1 MTIKR
6 ALIVDDS
13 TTAQYRLKKMLR
25 RYPLD
30 IDIVDSGEA
39 ALRYLSR
46 HAPAVIFMDHL
57 MPGID
62 GFRALQIIKS
72 NPETAMI
79 PVIMYTSKSGDVYTG
94 QARAL
99 GALDVVNKERIN
111 ATDLSKVMET
121 IHIYPSQPA
130 TNNPVES
137 PELIAAA
144 NQVSAIAGALADK
157 PAVQPERRVASVEQ
171 ARNLE
176 LRLSHMEHS
185 LEDNRR
191 FITSRVVRE
200 LQGLRQSLRQ
210 EFSTMLQQQPAA
222 ATSNAALTEQPQAAT
237 QQKSPQTSGLSFIGI
252 VFMLAALVAMVYL
265 LVHITTQLNHTQQQQ
280 QQISQQLLHLNNQR
294 NITTDSNTAVIATD
308 VASTNPTS
316 ATIAATD
323 IAATV
328 IPASTGSSSLISQRE
343 LIDELAWTFNQ
354 NAALQFHQNTIDPQP
369 LLRLH
374 ELLHRLA
381 SKGFKGTA
389 TVNIYVGDFCVVVDN
404 MGLAQLA
411 AANKTLGDCM
421 LSSEIYTLARLM
433 DDYAREATMMLS
445 NLTRNANSNVQIAIT
460 AAPGAEPYP
469 ERIPSVNA
477 GEWNRLAQM
486 NNRLELLLT
495 AQDEPY

>member
-72 NPETAMI
+72 NPDTAMI

-99 GALDVVNKERIN
+99 GALDVMSKDRIN
-111 ATDLSKVMET
+111 ATDLSKVMEA
-121 IHIYPSQPA
+121 IHIYPTAKADDSE
-130 TNNPVES
+130 TVES
-137 PELIAAA
+137 AELIAAA
-144 NQVSAIAGALADK
+144 NQVTTNSAADTNS
-157 PAVQPERRVASVEQ
+157 PPLDRRTSSLEQ

-200 LQGLRQSLRQ
+200 LQGLRQTLRQ
-210 EFSTMLQQQPAA
+210 EFSDILQQQPAIPA
-222 ATSNAALTEQPQAAT
+222 PVAPAPITEAKPAGSGWSVFAIFLSVIALAVIAYSLLLISN
-237 QQKSPQTSGLSFIGI
+237 
-252 VFMLAALVAMVYL
+252 
-265 LVHITTQLNHTQQQQ
+265 QLNQSQEQQQQ
-280 QQISQQLLHLNNQR
+280 LSNQLQ
-294 NITTDSNTAVIATD
+294 AVAEQ
-308 VASTNPTS
+308 ANKEP
-316 ATIAATD
+316 
-323 IAATV
+323 
-328 IPASTGSSSLISQRE
+328 E
-343 LIDELAWTFNQ
+343 LINPAIINAAGPQPVKPLAVQDVDLLDDLAWTFNQ
-354 NAALQFHQNTIDPQP
+354 SGTLAFHQNTIDPKP

-381 SKGFKGTA
+381 SNGFKGTA
-389 TVNIYVGDFCVVVDN
+389 TVNIYVGDFCVTVDN
-404 MGLAQLA
+404 MGMAQLA
-411 AANKTLGDCM
+411 PPNKTLGDCM
-421 LSSEIYTLARLM
+421 LSSEIYTLERLQ
-433 DDYAREATMMLS
+433 DDYTREVTMILG
-445 NLTRNANSNVQIAIT
+445 NLTRDVNSTINISIN
-460 AAPGAEPYP
+460 AAPGADPYP
-469 ERIPSVNA
+469 ERIPLINA
-477 GEWNRLAQM
+477 GDWNSLAQN
-486 NNRLELLLT
+486 NNRLELVLV
-495 AQDEPY
+495 ADEEQ

>member
-72 NPETAMI
+72 NPETATI

-111 ATDLSKVMET
+111 ATDLSKVMEA
-121 IHIYPSQPA
+121 IHIYPTQA
-130 TNNPVES
+130 ADNNHVES

-144 NQVSAIAGALADK
+144 NQVSAIASKLVDSDNNQSL
-157 PAVQPERRVASVEQ
+157 QPERRTASLEQ

-200 LQGLRQSLRQ
+200 LQGLRQNLRQ
-210 EFSTMLQQQPAA
+210 EFSDILQQQPAT
-222 ATSNAALTEQPQAAT
+222 ATPAPTSTEQAPVAT
-237 QQKSPQTSGLSFIGI
+237 QNAGI
-252 VFMLAALVAMVYL
+252 SLTGILLALAALLIIAYL
-265 LVHITTQLNHTQQQQ
+265 LLQIHTQLNQNHQQQ
-280 QQISQQLLHLNNQR
+280 QQINQQLHNLENQINKEPEPISPAMANAGVTQPVR
-294 NITTDSNTAVIATD
+294 TLD
-308 VASTNPTS
+308 TNS
-316 ATIAATD
+316 AD
-323 IAATV
+323 
-328 IPASTGSSSLISQRE
+328 LISTSE
-343 LIDELAWTFNQ
+343 LVGELASAFNQ
-354 NAALQFHQNTIDPQP
+354 NAALPFHQNTIDPQP

-381 SKGFKGTA
+381 NKGFKGTA
-389 TVNIYVGDFCVVVDN
+389 TVNIYVGDFCVATDN
-404 MGLAQLA
+404 LGMVQLA

-421 LSSEIYTLARLM
+421 LSSEIYTMARLM
-433 DDYAREATMMLS
+433 DDYARETRMMLG
-445 NLTRNANSNVQIAIT
+445 NLTRNVNSTLQIAIT
-460 AAPGAEPYP
+460 ATPGSEPYP
-469 ERIPSVNA
+469 ERIPTVNA

-486 NNRLELLLT
+486 NNRIELILT
-495 AQDEPY
+495 AQSDQP

>member
-1 MTIKR
+1 MTIQR

-39 ALRYLSR
+39 ALRYLAR

-72 NPETAMI
+72 NPDTAMI

-99 GALDVVNKERIN
+99 GALDVMSKDRIN
-111 ATDLSKVMET
+111 ATDLSKVMEA
-121 IHIYPSQPA
+121 IHIYPTTKADESEV
-130 TNNPVES
+130 VES
-137 PELIAAA
+137 AELIAAA
-144 NQVSAIAGALADK
+144 NQVTANSTADNNI
-157 PAVQPERRVASVEQ
+157 PQLDRRASSLEQ

-210 EFSTMLQQQPAA
+210 ELGDIMQQQPALPA
-222 ATSNAALTEQPQAAT
+222 PASPVQIETKPASSGWSLLAILLTVVALAVVAWSLLLINNQLTQNHAQQEQFSKQLQAVAEQANKEPELINPALINAAGPQPVRPSNVQNT
-237 QQKSPQTSGLSFIGI
+237 DL
-252 VFMLAALVAMVYL
+252 LA
-265 LVHITTQLNHTQQQQ
+265 
-280 QQISQQLLHLNNQR
+280 
-294 NITTDSNTAVIATD
+294 D
-308 VASTNPTS
+308 
-316 ATIAATD
+316 
-323 IAATV
+323 
-328 IPASTGSSSLISQRE
+328 
-343 LIDELAWTFNQ
+343 LAWTFNQ
-354 NAALQFHQNTIDPQP
+354 GSTLAFHQNTIDSKP

-381 SKGFKGTA
+381 SNGFKGTA
-389 TVNIYVGDFCVVVDN
+389 TVNIYVGDFCVTVDS
-404 MGLAQLA
+404 MGMAQLA
-411 AANKTLGDCM
+411 PPNKTLGDCM
-421 LSSEIYTLARLM
+421 LSSEIYTLERLM
-433 DDYAREATMMLS
+433 DDYSREVTMILG
-445 NLTRNANSNVQIAIT
+445 NLTRDVNSTINIAVT
-460 AAPGAEPYP
+460 AAPGPDPYP
-469 ERIPSVNA
+469 ERIPLINA
-477 GEWNRLAQM
+477 ADWNSLAQN
-486 NNRLELLLT
+486 NNRLELVLV
-495 AQDEPY
+495 ADEEQ

>member
-39 ALRYLSR
+39 ALRYLAR

-72 NPETAMI
+72 NPDTAMI

-99 GALDVVNKERIN
+99 GAMDVVSKDRIN
-111 ATDLSKVMET
+111 ATDLSKVMEA
-121 IHIYPSQPA
+121 IHIYPNAKADESE
-130 TNNPVES
+130 TVES
-137 PELIAAA
+137 AQLIAAA
-144 NQVSAIAGALADK
+144 NQVTATTNNTAETNNPPLD
-157 PAVQPERRVASVEQ
+157 RRASSLEQ

-200 LQGLRQSLRQ
+200 LQGLRQNLRK
-210 EFSTMLQQQPAA
+210 ELGDIMQQQPAIPA
-222 ATSNAALTEQPQAAT
+222 PATAPVSEPKPASSGWSLLAIFLSVVALA
-237 QQKSPQTSGLSFIGI
+237 
-252 VFMLAALVAMVYL
+252 VVAYSL
-265 LVHITTQLNHTQQQQ
+265 LLISKQLNQNQVQQEQFSKQLQQ
-280 QQISQQLLHLNNQR
+280 
-294 NITTDSNTAVIATD
+294 
-308 VASTNPTS
+308 VAEQANKEPELIRP
-316 ATIAATD
+316 ATINATGPQPVKPLVVQD
-323 IAATV
+323 NN
-328 IPASTGSSSLISQRE
+328 L
-343 LIDELAWTFNQ
+343 LDDLAWTFNQ
-354 NAALQFHQNTIDPQP
+354 SGTLAFHQNTIDPKP

-381 SKGFKGTA
+381 SNGFKGTA
-389 TVNIYVGDFCVVVDN
+389 TVNIYVGDFCVMVDN
-404 MGLAQLA
+404 MGMAQLA
-411 AANKTLGDCM
+411 PPNKTLGDCM
-421 LSSEIYTLARLM
+421 LSSEIYTLERLQ
-433 DDYAREATMMLS
+433 DDYTREVTMILG
-445 NLTRNANSNVQIAIT
+445 NLTRDVNSTIKIAIT
-460 AAPGAEPYP
+460 AAPGADPYP
-469 ERIPSVNA
+469 ERIPIINA
-477 GEWNRLAQM
+477 GDWNSLAQN
-486 NNRLELLLT
+486 NNRLELVLV
-495 AQDEPY
+495 ADEEQ

>member
-39 ALRYLSR
+39 ALRYLAR

-72 NPETAMI
+72 NPDTAMI

-99 GALDVVNKERIN
+99 GALDVVSKDSIN
-111 ATDLSKVMET
+111 ATDLSKVMKA
-121 IHIYPSQPA
+121 IHIYPTVNTP
-130 TNNPVES
+130 ES
-137 PELIAAA
+137 DNIESAELIAAA
-144 NQVSAIAGALADK
+144 NQVTADASSDANK
-157 PAVQPERRVASVEQ
+157 PQIERRTSSLEQ

-200 LQGLRQSLRQ
+200 LQGLRQVMRQ
-210 EFSTMLQQQPAA
+210 EFSEILQQQPAIPAPA
-222 ATSNAALTEQPQAAT
+222 ASSPTAETTSGSSGWSMFAIFLSVAALAVIAY
-237 QQKSPQTSGLSFIGI
+237 F
-252 VFMLAALVAMVYL
+252 L
-265 LVHITTQLNHTQQQQ
+265 LLINNQLNNNQLQQEA
-280 QQISQQLLHLNNQR
+280 ISQQLEEVAAQANQEPDMVSPAIVNANMNQPMTALSVRSNDLLN
-294 NITTDSNTAVIATD
+294 D
-308 VASTNPTS
+308 
-316 ATIAATD
+316 
-323 IAATV
+323 
-328 IPASTGSSSLISQRE
+328 
-343 LIDELAWTFNQ
+343 LAWTFNQ
-354 NAALQFHQNTIDPQP
+354 TGALAFHQNTLDTKP

-381 SKGFKGTA
+381 SNGFKGTA
-389 TVNIYVGDFCVVVDN
+389 TVNIYVGDFCVVVDT
-404 MGLAQLA
+404 MGMAQLA
-411 AANKTLGDCM
+411 PTNKTLGDCM
-421 LSSEIYTLARLM
+421 LSSEIYTLGRLM
-433 DDYAREATMMLS
+433 DDYSREVTMILG
-445 NLTRNANSNVQIAIT
+445 NLTRSVNATLQIAIT
-460 AAPGAEPYP
+460 AAPGTDPYP
-469 ERIPSVNA
+469 ERIPIVNA
-477 GEWNRLAQM
+477 GEWNQIAQN
-486 NNRLELLLT
+486 NNRLELVLKESEE
-495 AQDEPY
+495 Q

>member
-1 MTIKR
+1 MTIQR

-13 TTAQYRLKKMLR
+13 STAQYRLKKMLR

-72 NPETAMI
+72 NPDTAMI

-99 GALDVVNKERIN
+99 GAMDVMSKDHIN
-111 ATDLSKVMET
+111 ATDLSKVLEA
-121 IHIYPSQPA
+121 IHIYPNASADKSEPI
-130 TNNPVES
+130 ES

-144 NQVSAIAGALADK
+144 NQVTDIANQTTGIGGAQL
-157 PAVQPERRVASVEQ
+157 ERRTASLEQ

-200 LQGLRQSLRQ
+200 LQSLRKTMRQ
-210 EFSTMLQQQPAA
+210 EFSEVLQQQPTATPPTLPPPEIQTAPTSSGSGWSLATFFCTCAALIAA
-222 ATSNAALTEQPQAAT
+222 AYLYTKMDKQLEQ
-237 QQKSPQTSGLSFIGI
+237 
-252 VFMLAALVAMVYL
+252 
-265 LVHITTQLNHTQQQQ
+265 NQQQQ
-280 QQISQQLLHLNNQR
+280 
-294 NITTDSNTAVIATD
+294 T
-308 VASTNPTS
+308 
-316 ATIAATD
+316 
-323 IAATV
+323 
-328 IPASTGSSSLISQRE
+328 LISKQLDKLDAQANKEPE
-343 LIDELAWTFNQ
+343 LISPAMMNARAVQPPQFVVPAPELIEELAWTFNQ
-354 NAALQFHQNTIDPQP
+354 TGALQFHQNSIDPQP

-381 SKGFKGTA
+381 NKGFKGTA
-389 TVNIYVGDFCVVVDN
+389 TVNIYVGDFCVVIDN
-404 MGLAQLA
+404 MGMAQLA
-411 AANKTLGDCM
+411 EDSKTLGDCM
-421 LSSEIYTLARLM
+421 LSNEIYTINRLM
-433 DDYAREATMMLS
+433 DDYSREVTMMLG
-445 NLTRNANSNVQIAIT
+445 NLTRDVNSTLQISINAT
-460 AAPGAEPYP
+460 PGMEPYP
-469 ERIPSVNA
+469 ERIPTVNA

-486 NNRLELLLT
+486 NNRIELLLDT
-495 AQDEPY
+495 DPDL

>member
-1 MTIKR
+1 MTIQR

-39 ALRYLSR
+39 ALRYLAR

-99 GALDVVNKERIN
+99 GALDVVSKDRIN
-111 ATDLSKVMET
+111 ATDLSKVMEA
-121 IHIYPSQPA
+121 IHIYPTVKADEGES
-130 TNNPVES
+130 VES
-137 PELIAAA
+137 AELIAAA
-144 NQVSAIAGALADK
+144 NQVTATPTS
-157 PAVQPERRVASVEQ
+157 PAEATGSPLDRRASSLEQ

-200 LQGLRQSLRQ
+200 LQGLRQNLSKELGDI
-210 EFSTMLQQQPAA
+210 LQQQPAIPA
-222 ATSNAALTEQPQAAT
+222 PAPAPLDETKPASSGWSVLGIFLSVAALAAIAYLLLSISNQLRHSQT
-237 QQKSPQTSGLSFIGI
+237 QQEELSKQLQQVAAQANKEPELISP
-252 VFMLAALVAMVYL
+252 AMVNAGVTQPVKPLIVQDSHL
-265 LVHITTQLNHTQQQQ
+265 L
-280 QQISQQLLHLNNQR
+280 
-294 NITTDSNTAVIATD
+294 DD
-308 VASTNPTS
+308 
-316 ATIAATD
+316 
-323 IAATV
+323 
-328 IPASTGSSSLISQRE
+328 
-343 LIDELAWTFNQ
+343 LAWTFNQ
-354 NAALQFHQNTIDPQP
+354 NATLAFHQNTIDSKP

-381 SKGFKGTA
+381 SNGFKGSA
-389 TVNIYVGDFCVVVDN
+389 TVNIYVGDFCVMVDS
-404 MGLAQLA
+404 MGMAQMA
-411 AANKTLGDCM
+411 PPNKTLGDCM
-421 LSSEIYTLARLM
+421 LSSEIYTIERLM
-433 DDYAREATMMLS
+433 DDYTREVTMTLS
-445 NLTRNANSNVQIAIT
+445 NLTRDVNSTINIAVT
-460 AAPGAEPYP
+460 AAPGPDPYP
-469 ERIPSVNA
+469 ERVPLINA
-477 GEWNRLAQM
+477 GDWNSLAQN
-486 NNRLELLLT
+486 NNRLELVLV
-495 AQDEPY
+495 ADEEQ

>member
-39 ALRYLSR
+39 ALRYLAR

-72 NPETAMI
+72 NPDTAMI

-99 GALDVVNKERIN
+99 GALDVVSKDRIN
-111 ATDLSKVMET
+111 ATDLSKVMEA
-121 IHIYPSQPA
+121 IHIYPTAPA
-130 TNNPVES
+130 KETDHVES
-137 PELIAAA
+137 AELIAAA
-144 NQVSAIAGALADK
+144 NQVTNNGAADNT
-157 PAVQPERRVASVEQ
+157 QPDRRTASVEQ
-171 ARNLE
+171 ARNLD

-200 LQGLRQSLRQ
+200 LQGLRQNLRQ
-210 EFSTMLQQQPAA
+210 ELGDILQQQPTAPVAPTPIDETKSTSSGWSGFVIFLSIAA
-222 ATSNAALTEQPQAAT
+222 FAAIAYSLLLIHNQLKQNQIQQEQFSHQLQQVAELTNKEPDLVTPAVTNSTGPQPVKFLAT
-237 QQKSPQTSGLSFIGI
+237 QVQ
-252 VFMLAALVAMVYL
+252 
-265 LVHITTQLNHTQQQQ
+265 
-280 QQISQQLLHLNNQR
+280 
-294 NITTDSNTAVIATD
+294 D
-308 VASTNPTS
+308 
-316 ATIAATD
+316 
-323 IAATV
+323 
-328 IPASTGSSSLISQRE
+328 SSL
-343 LIDELAWTFNQ
+343 LNDLAWTFNQ
-354 NAALQFHQNTIDPQP
+354 SSALAFHQDTIDPKP

-381 SKGFKGTA
+381 SNGFKGTA
-389 TVNIYVGDFCVVVDN
+389 TVNIYVGDFCVSVDN

-411 AANKTLGDCM
+411 PSNKTLGDCM
-421 LSSEIYTLARLM
+421 LSSEIYTLEHLQN
-433 DDYAREATMMLS
+433 DYSREVTMILG
-445 NLTRNANSNVQIAIT
+445 NLTRNVNSTLQIAIN
-460 AAPGAEPYP
+460 AAPGPDPYP
-469 ERIPSVNA
+469 ERIPLINA
-477 GEWNRLAQM
+477 DEWNALAQN
-486 NNRLELLLT
+486 NNRLELVLE
-495 AQDEPY
+495 ADEE

>member
-13 TTAQYRLKKMLR
+13 STAQYRLKKMLR
-25 RYPLD
+25 SYPLD

-72 NPETAMI
+72 NPDTAMI

-99 GALDVVNKERIN
+99 GALDVVSKDRIN

-121 IHIYPSQPA
+121 IHIYPTTRGDA
-130 TNNPVES
+130 GDGIES
-137 PELIAAA
+137 AELIAAA
-144 NQVSAIAGALADK
+144 NQVTATGSESI
-157 PAVQPERRVASVEQ
+157 PSTQPTDRRAASLEQ

-200 LQGLRQSLRQ
+200 LQGLRQNLRQ
-210 EFSTMLQQQPAA
+210 EFSDILQQQPALPAPAPAPVEA
-222 ATSNAALTEQPQAAT
+222 AKPTNSGWSLLAGFLSVAAL
-237 QQKSPQTSGLSFIGI
+237 
-252 VFMLAALVAMVYL
+252 
-265 LVHITTQLNHTQQQQ
+265 
-280 QQISQQLLHLNNQR
+280 
-294 NITTDSNTAVIATD
+294 AVIAYFLLTINNQLNQNQVQQEQLGKQLQQ
-308 VASTNPTS
+308 VAELANNEPE
-316 ATIAATD
+316 
-323 IAATV
+323 
-328 IPASTGSSSLISQRE
+328 LISPATLNAVGPQPVAFTATQDNT
-343 LIDELAWTFNQ
+343 LLADLAWTFNQ
-354 NAALQFHQNTIDPQP
+354 SGTLAFHQNSIDPKP

-381 SKGFKGTA
+381 SNGFKGTA
-389 TVNIYVGDFCVVVDN
+389 TVNIFVGDFCVTIDN
-404 MGLAQLA
+404 MGMAQLA
-411 AANKTLGDCM
+411 PANKTLGDCM
-421 LSSEIYTLARLM
+421 LSSEIYTLERLQ
-433 DDYAREATMMLS
+433 DDYTREVNMILG
-445 NLTRNANSNVQIAIT
+445 NLTRDVNSTINISVN
-460 AAPGAEPYP
+460 AAPGPDPYP
-469 ERIPSVNA
+469 ERIPIINA
-477 GEWNRLAQM
+477 GDWNALAQN
-486 NNRLELLLT
+486 NNRLELALV
-495 AQDEPY
+495 AESEQ

>member
-39 ALRYLSR
+39 ALRYLAR

-72 NPETAMI
+72 NPDTAMI

-99 GALDVVNKERIN
+99 GAIDVVSKDSIN
-111 ATDLSKVMET
+111 ATDLSKVMKA
-121 IHIYPSQPA
+121 IHIYPTVNTP
-130 TNNPVES
+130 ES
-137 PELIAAA
+137 DNIESAELIAAA
-144 NQVSAIAGALADK
+144 NQVTADASSDANN
-157 PAVQPERRVASVEQ
+157 PQIERRASSLEQ

-200 LQGLRQSLRQ
+200 LQGLRQNLRQ
-210 EFSTMLQQQPAA
+210 EFSDILQQQPAIPA
-222 ATSNAALTEQPQAAT
+222 PVAPAPTADT
-237 QQKSPQTSGLSFIGI
+237 TSGNSGWSVFAIFLSVIA
-252 VFMLAALVAMVYL
+252 LAVIAYFL
-265 LVHITTQLNHTQQQQ
+265 LSINTQLSNNQLQQEA
-280 QQISQQLLHLNNQR
+280 ISQQLQEVAAQANKEPEMISPALVNAGINQPIPVSSVPNRDLLN
-294 NITTDSNTAVIATD
+294 D
-308 VASTNPTS
+308 
-316 ATIAATD
+316 
-323 IAATV
+323 
-328 IPASTGSSSLISQRE
+328 
-343 LIDELAWTFNQ
+343 LAWTFNQ
-354 NAALQFHQNTIDPQP
+354 TGALAFQQNTIDPKP

-381 SKGFKGTA
+381 SNGFKGTA
-389 TVNIYVGDFCVVVDN
+389 TVNIYVGDFCVTVDN
-404 MGLAQLA
+404 MGMAQLA
-411 AANKTLGDCM
+411 PANKTLGDCM
-421 LSSEIYTLARLM
+421 LSSEIYTIGRLL
-433 DDYAREATMMLS
+433 DDYTREVTMILG
-445 NLTRNANSNVQIAIT
+445 NLTRSANATLQIAIT
-460 AAPGAEPYP
+460 ATPGVEPYP
-469 ERIPSVNA
+469 ERLPIVNA
-477 GEWNRLAQM
+477 GEWNQIAQN
-486 NNRLELLLT
+486 NNRLELVL
-495 AQDEPY
+495 AADEDQ

>member
-72 NPETAMI
+72 NPDTAMI

-99 GALDVVNKERIN
+99 GALDVVSKDRIN
-111 ATDLSKVMET
+111 ATDLSKVMEA
-121 IHIYPSQPA
+121 IHIYPTAKADESD
-130 TNNPVES
+130 NVES
-137 PELIAAA
+137 AELIAAA
-144 NQVSAIAGALADK
+144 NQVTATASKTTEANN
-157 PAVQPERRVASVEQ
+157 PQQERRTSSMEQ

-200 LQGLRQSLRQ
+200 LQGLRQNLRQ
-210 EFSTMLQQQPAA
+210 EFSDILQQQPATPTLA
-222 ATSNAALTEQPQAAT
+222 SPTPLNETKPVSSGWSVIAIFLSVAAL
-237 QQKSPQTSGLSFIGI
+237 
-252 VFMLAALVAMVYL
+252 LVIAYL
-265 LVHITTQLNHTQQQQ
+265 FVLISNQLNHSQAQQEQF
-280 QQISQQLLHLNNQR
+280 SKQLLQVAEQANKEPEMISPAMINAG
-294 NITTDSNTAVIATD
+294 ITQPIK
-308 VASTNPTS
+308 P
-316 ATIAATD
+316 
-323 IAATV
+323 
-328 IPASTGSSSLISQRE
+328 LISADNN
-343 LIDELAWTFNQ
+343 LLTDLAWTFNQ
-354 NAALQFHQNTIDPQP
+354 SGALAFNQNTIDPKP

-381 SKGFKGTA
+381 SNGFKGTA
-389 TVNIYVGDFCVVVDN
+389 TVNIYVGDFCVTVDN
-404 MGLAQLA
+404 MGMAQLA
-411 AANKTLGDCM
+411 PTNKTLGDCM
-421 LSSEIYTLARLM
+421 LSSEIYTIERLM
-433 DDYAREATMMLS
+433 DDYTREVSMILG
-445 NLTRNANSNVQIAIT
+445 NLTRDVNSTIQIALT
-460 AAPGAEPYP
+460 AAPGLETYP
-469 ERIPSVNA
+469 ERIPTVSA
-477 GEWNRLAQM
+477 RDWNQIAQN
-486 NNRLELLLT
+486 NNRLELVLV
-495 AQDEPY
+495 ADEEQ

>member
-39 ALRYLSR
+39 ALRYLAR

-72 NPETAMI
+72 NPDTAMI

-99 GALDVVNKERIN
+99 GALDVVSKDRIN

-121 IHIYPSQPA
+121 IHIYPNAKADASDI
-130 TNNPVES
+130 VES
-137 PELIAAA
+137 AELIAAA
-144 NQVSAIAGALADK
+144 NQVTTTADSLEETNT
-157 PAVQPERRVASVEQ
+157 PPLDRRTSSLEQ
-171 ARNLE
+171 ARNLD

-200 LQGLRQSLRQ
+200 LQGLRQNLRQ
-210 EFSTMLQQQPAA
+210 EFSDILQQQPAIPAPA
-222 ATSNAALTEQPQAAT
+222 APAPVAETKTGNSGWSMFAIFLSVIAL
-237 QQKSPQTSGLSFIGI
+237 
-252 VFMLAALVAMVYL
+252 
-265 LVHITTQLNHTQQQQ
+265 
-280 QQISQQLLHLNNQR
+280 
-294 NITTDSNTAVIATD
+294 AVIAYFLLLINNQLNQNQAQQDAISKQLQQVVTQ
-308 VASTNPTS
+308 ANKEPEMISPAILN
-316 ATIAATD
+316 AAINQPIKPFMVPD
-323 IAATV
+323 NNLLV
-328 IPASTGSSSLISQRE
+328 
-343 LIDELAWTFNQ
+343 DLAWTFNQ
-354 NAALQFHQNTIDPQP
+354 GGALAFNQNTIDPKP

-381 SKGFKGTA
+381 SNGFKGTA
-389 TVNIYVGDFCVVVDN
+389 TVNIYVGDFCVTVDN
-404 MGLAQLA
+404 MGMTQLA
-411 AANKTLGDCM
+411 PTNKTLGDCM
-421 LSSEIYTLARLM
+421 LSSEIYTIERLM
-433 DDYAREATMMLS
+433 DDYTREVSMILG
-445 NLTRNANSNVQIAIT
+445 NLTRDVNSTIKIAIT
-460 AAPGAEPYP
+460 VAPGAEMYP
-469 ERIPSVNA
+469 ERIPTVNA
-477 GEWNRLAQM
+477 RDWNQIAQH
-486 NNRLELLLT
+486 NNRLELVLV
-495 AQDEPY
+495 ADEEQ

>member
-1 MTIKR
+1 MTIQR

-39 ALRYLSR
+39 ALRYLAR

-72 NPETAMI
+72 NPDTAMI

-99 GALDVVNKERIN
+99 GAFDVVSKDRIN
-111 ATDLSKVMET
+111 ATDLSKVMEN
-121 IHIYPSQPA
+121 INIFPSQPLDKNDA
-130 TNNPVES
+130 IES
-137 PELIAAA
+137 AELIAAA
-144 NQVSAIAGALADK
+144 NRVSDNQLNLEDPSI
-157 PAVQPERRVASVEQ
+157 ERRAPNQAVLEQ
-171 ARNLE
+171 GRNLD

-210 EFSTMLQQQPAA
+210 EFSDVLQQQPNNP
-222 ATSNAALTEQPQAAT
+222 ATTTPIPNPETTPGNGGWSVLTIFLSTLALAVIGYFLVLINNQLNNAQAQQEAISKQLEIVAKKINQEPEMISPALMNVKA
-237 QQKSPQTSGLSFIGI
+237 PQTLPQS
-252 VFMLAALVAMVYL
+252 LVTM
-265 LVHITTQLNHTQQQQ
+265 
-280 QQISQQLLHLNNQR
+280 
-294 NITTDSNTAVIATD
+294 
-308 VASTNPTS
+308 P
-316 ATIAATD
+316 
-323 IAATV
+323 
-328 IPASTGSSSLISQRE
+328 E
-343 LIDELAWTFNQ
+343 LFGELAWTFNQ
-354 NAALQFHQNTIDPQP
+354 SSTLDFHQNTIDPQP

-389 TVNIYVGDFCVVVDN
+389 TITIYVGDFCVAVDN
-404 MGLAQLA
+404 MGMAQLA
-411 AANKTLGDCM
+411 EANKTLGDCM
-421 LSSEIYTLARLM
+421 LSSEIYSIDRLM
-433 DDYAREATMMLS
+433 DDYSREVSMMLG
-445 NLTRNANSNVQIAIT
+445 NLTRSVNSTLQISIN
-460 AAPGAEPYP
+460 AAPGTEPYP
-469 ERIPSVNA
+469 ERIPTVNA
-477 GEWNRLAQM
+477 SDWNRIAQS
-486 NNRLELLLT
+486 NNRLELALKESEE
-495 AQDEPY
+495 Q

>member
-1 MTIKR
+1 MSIKR

-72 NPETAMI
+72 NPDTAMI

-99 GALDVVNKERIN
+99 GALDVVSKDRIN
-111 ATDLSKVMET
+111 ATDLSKVMEA
-121 IHIYPSQPA
+121 IHIYPNAKA
-130 TNNPVES
+130 TEGDAVES
-137 PELIAAA
+137 AELIAAA
-144 NQVSAIAGALADK
+144 NQVTSTADTNT
-157 PAVQPERRVASVEQ
+157 PPLDRRTSSLEQ

-200 LQGLRQSLRQ
+200 LQGLRQNLRQ
-210 EFSTMLQQQPAA
+210 EFSDILQQQPAIPA
-222 ATSNAALTEQPQAAT
+222 PAPAPLPETKSARSGWSLLAGFLSVAALAVIAYFLLTINNQLT
-237 QQKSPQTSGLSFIGI
+237 QNQE
-252 VFMLAALVAMVYL
+252 
-265 LVHITTQLNHTQQQQ
+265 QQQQ
-280 QQISQQLLHLNNQR
+280 LGKQLQQVAEQANKEPELVNPAMANALGPQPVKPLAVKDNELL
-294 NITTDSNTAVIATD
+294 DD
-308 VASTNPTS
+308 
-316 ATIAATD
+316 
-323 IAATV
+323 
-328 IPASTGSSSLISQRE
+328 
-343 LIDELAWTFNQ
+343 LAWAFNQ
-354 NAALQFHQNTIDPQP
+354 TGTLAFHQNTIDPKP

-381 SKGFKGTA
+381 SNGFKGTA
-389 TVNIYVGDFCVVVDN
+389 TVNIYVGDFCVTVDN
-404 MGLAQLA
+404 MGMAQLA
-411 AANKTLGDCM
+411 PPNKNLGDCM
-421 LSSEIYTLARLM
+421 LSSEIYTLERLM
-433 DDYAREATMMLS
+433 DDYTREVTMILG
-445 NLTRNANSNVQIAIT
+445 NLTRDVNSTIKIAIT
-460 AAPGAEPYP
+460 ASPGPDPYP
-469 ERIPSVNA
+469 ERIPIISATDWNA
-477 GEWNRLAQM
+477 LAQN
-486 NNRLELLLT
+486 NNRLELVLV
-495 AQDEPY
+495 ADEEQ